1 MPWTAKDAH
10 KKSHKADTPKKQRKW
25 ADVADSAL
33 ARGQSDS
40 SAIRQANAVV
50 AGTAKHGKKKS

>member
-1 MPWTAKDAH
+1 MPWTAKDAQ
-10 KKSHKADTPKKQRKW
+10 KKTHKADTPKKQRQW

-50 AGTAKHGKKKS
+50 GGTAKRGGKKK